1 MIGQPRD
8 HFDRFRLVFNQERP
22 HKALANER
30 PGSIDVP
37 SAGLVPGRVSS
48 VQYSRSSQTRRVVN
62 SGDLSRHKGRVLVSE
77 VFRNE
82 ETGVG
87 QMDGDLRRVFFCN
100 PELGEF
106 NRSEM
111 RFGPA
116 IRA

>member
-1 MIGQPRD
+1 MRLSPTRD
-8 HFDRFRLVFNQERP
+8 REASTCPAR
-22 HKALANER
+22 
-30 PGSIDVP
+30 GSF
-37 SAGLVPGRVSS
+37 PGRVSS

-106 NRSEM
+106 NSSEK
-111 RFGPA
+111 RFRPA